1 MRKKQLGLTT
11 AMAATLTA
19 LGACSTA
26 SEDDWDSGPVA
37 QSDTRVC
44 VNQNGERIDEDD
56 CEGGR
61 RHIYGSGVGW
71 YYMGRGSR
79 VPYLGDS
86 VRNSRYKYVG
96 SATPKAGV
104 NYASAPSSANMT
116 RSAASSRGGFGS
128 SGRSYGGGRS

>member
-26 SEDDWDSGPVA
+26 TDDDWDSGPIA

-44 VNQNGERIDEDD
+44 VNQNGERIDEDS

-61 RHIYGSGVGW
+61 HYIRGSGVGW

-79 VPYLGDS
+79 LPYLGDS
-86 VRNSRYKYVG
+86 VRNSRYGFVG
-96 SATPKAGV
+96 SSMPMPGV

-116 RSAASSRGGFGS
+116 RSSARARGGFGS
-128 SGRSYGGGRS
+128 SGRGFGGGRS

>member
-19 LGACSTA
+19 LGACSPATD
-26 SEDDWDSGPVA
+26 DDWDSGPIA

-44 VNQNGERIDEDD
+44 VNQNGERIDEDQ

-61 RHIYGSGVGW
+61 RHSYGSGVGW

-79 VPYLGDS
+79 VPYIGDS
-86 VRNSRYKYVG
+86 VRDSRHGFVG
-96 SATPKAGV
+96 SSTPKAGV
-104 NYASAPSSANMT
+104 KYGSAPSSANMS

-128 SGRSYGGGRS
+128 SGRSFGGGRS

>member
-26 SEDDWDSGPVA
+26 TDDDWDSGPIA

-44 VNQNGERIDEDD
+44 VNQNGERIDEDE

-61 RHIYGSGVGW
+61 RYYHGSGVGW

-79 VPYLGDS
+79 LPYIGDS
-86 VRNSRYKYVG
+86 VRNSRYGFVG
-96 SATPKAGV
+96 SSMPMPGV
-104 NYASAPSSANMT
+104 NYASAPSAANMT
-116 RSAASSRGGFGS
+116 RSSARARGGFGS
-128 SGRSYGGGRS
+128 SGRGFGGGRS